1 MDVRRLPI
9 LLLLLALAGC
19 TLFTDPGDPRAAGG
33 VASAIGDSAVSSL
46 QLRRDLAAIA
56 WRVPKTE
63 RVGRITAVVDG
74 VRAEYHAFVLEGVLV
89 PSADPERRAS
99 ARCPW
104 SPVLLFAWRGDPV
117 TDGFVIIG
125 EDFTAEVS
133 PRPNFRCSWQTGTEP
148 RRPWGPHVY
157 VARPGAATQAWL
169 GVGGTV
175 LLQPERTGGACEA
188 LWANW
193 IWNDDAP
200 CAEATY
206 TVRAAVTLQES
217 APAAGA
223 ELPTATVVGSGRALY
238 VVGGSV
244 PGKRLTLRC
253 DALRAPHPMTDQ
265 HCGAPPGR

>member
-1 MDVRRLPI
+1 MDVRRLPT
-9 LLLLLALAGC
+9 LLIPALAGC
-19 TLFTDPGDPRAAGG
+19 TLFTDPGDPRAVPGS
-33 VASAIGDSAVSSL
+33 ASAVGDSAVSSL
-46 QLRRDLAAIA
+46 GLRRELAAIA

-63 RVGRITAVVDG
+63 RVGTITAVVDG

-89 PSADPERRAS
+89 PSADAERRAS

-104 SPVLLFAWRGDPV
+104 SPTLLFAWRGDPV
-117 TDGFVIIG
+117 TDGFLIMG

-133 PRPNFRCSWQTGTEP
+133 PRPNVRCSWQAGAEP
-148 RRPWGPHVY
+148 RRPWGPHVT

-175 LLQPERTGGACEA
+175 LLQAERTGGACAA
-188 LWANW
+188 LWASW
-193 IWNDDAP
+193 IWNEDAP

-206 TVRAAVTLQES
+206 TVRAAVTLGES
-217 APAAGA
+217 ATPVGSELPAA
-223 ELPTATVVGSGRALY
+223 TVAGTRRALY

-253 DALRAPHPMTDQ
+253 DALRASHPMTDQ
-265 HCGAPPGR
+265 FCGAPPER